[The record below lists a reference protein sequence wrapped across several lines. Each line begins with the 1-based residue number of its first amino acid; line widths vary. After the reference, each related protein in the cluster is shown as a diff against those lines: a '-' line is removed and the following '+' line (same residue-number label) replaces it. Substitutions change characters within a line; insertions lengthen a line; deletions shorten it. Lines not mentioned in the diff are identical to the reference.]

1 MIKQECNI
9 ITSKGAH
16 DWRVARA
23 RNFPCCCPLRG
34 HLGAKASDAGAFQEP
49 APAFIRVFQRTNA
62 DVQCNPRL
70 ITLSL
75 SLLGTILFVKPLI
88 SRGVQQSHTQHPQR
102 TTSTGLR
109 RYPYIQLNYST
120 PQTHLPPTA
129 AVAVLPFLL
138 LQRPLR
144 GLNPNPLFVPR
155 FHSFVDS
162 LFSTTS
168 AATAW
173 CQAFIHRP
181 TVRQHHSS
189 FRCRPQTQ
197 SVLSHPFAL
206 CLAWPGFQPSFVLFF
221 INPTP
226 PDGTFTGTFPIYKN
240 LVHS

>member
-1 MIKQECNI
+1 
-9 ITSKGAH
+9 
-16 DWRVARA
+16 
-23 RNFPCCCPLRG
+23 
-34 HLGAKASDAGAFQEP
+34 
-49 APAFIRVFQRTNA
+49 
-62 DVQCNPRL
+62 VQSQANNSL
-70 ITLSL
+70 SLSL

-88 SRGVQQSHTQHPQR
+88 SRGVQQSHTQNIP
-102 TTSTGLR
+102 SALLTGLR
-109 RYPYIQLNYST
+109 RYPYIQLNYPT

-144 GLNPNPLFVPR
+144 GLNPDPLFVPR
-155 FHSFVDS
+155 FRSFVDS

-197 SVLSHPFAL
+197 SVLSDPLAL
-206 CLAWPGFQPSFVLFF
+206 CLAWPGFQPSFVLYL

-240 LVHS
+240 LVPS